1 MTLEDAKSLVLL
13 EGMKTEPVPDDAV
26 PMMLHQG
33 DCPSSERISRLIEA
47 IDTMHEAIENDT
59 VMDKQ
64 LAGALWIIGVEANS
78 GLGNYWSSEQHD
90 SVQKFDENVVVDLLN
105 AVESAFLGFWLA
117 GHPRDKGGAKIGDST
132 AGKTKS

>member
-1 MTLEDAKSLVLL
+1 MTLEEATALVLR

-47 IDTMHEAIENDT
+47 IDTMHEAIENDSAI
-59 VMDKQ
+59 DKQ

-78 GLGNYWSSEQHD
+78 GLGSHRSFE
-90 SVQKFDENVVVDLLN
+90 
-105 AVESAFLGFWLA
+105 
-117 GHPRDKGGAKIGDST
+117 
-132 AGKTKS
+132 

>member
-13 EGMKTEPVPDDAV
+13 EGMKTEPVPDNIV
-26 PMMLHQG
+26 PTILHEG
-33 DCPSSERISRLIEA
+33 HCPSPEQIRHLIEA
-47 IDTMHEAIENDT
+47 IDIVHEATENNT

-90 SVQKFDENVVVDLLN
+90 GVQKFDENVVVDLLN
-105 AVESAFLGFWLA
+105 AVESAFLGFWPV
-117 GHPRDKGGAKIGDST
+117 GHPRDKDKVTYDDS
-132 AGKTKS
+132 AA